1 MPRRKDD
8 TLGITILATIF
19 VFSLI
24 VFVHELG
31 HFATAKFS
39 GMQVDE
45 FAIGFGPKIYSHKY
59 GSTVYSLRAIPLG
72 GFNRIQGMT
81 DQEELNDKS
90 YLSKPVRYRL
100 LVISAGAIMNF
111 VLAIVLMWGLMF
123 TMGTAEVSTEPVVGT
138 IMKNSAAADAGIQSG
153 DMIRSIEGREVTKWS
168 DITKIVDEVHR
179 SIGTQATGPVS
190 VVIERNG
197 VEETL
202 HMVPKY
208 DEQANR
214 FLLGVVPVVTKV
226 DRGFFESGWL
236 AIKRTGELCKLMV
249 TSIYGMIIGTEKANL
264 AGPIG
269 VAQLAG
275 QVASAGFVNLL
286 MFTAFL
292 SINLGILNLLPIP
305 LLDGGYII
313 LLLIEGITRRK
324 MPQKAL
330 YYIQVVGIAILG
342 SLFIFAMIQDFR
354 RVIPFM

>member
-1 MPRRKDD
+1 MPRRKDG

-31 HFATAKFS
+31 HFATAKLC

-45 FAIGFGPKIYSHKY
+45 FAIGFGPKIYSHKH
-59 GSTVYSLRAIPLG
+59 GSTVYSLRVIPLG

-81 DQEELNDKS
+81 EQEALTDAS
-90 YLSKPVRYRL
+90 YLSKPVRHRL
-100 LVISAGAIMNF
+100 LVISAGAFMNF

-123 TMGTAEVSTEPVVGT
+123 TMGTATVSKEPVVGT
-138 IMKNSAAADAGIQSG
+138 VMEHSAASDSGIQSG
-153 DMIRSIEGREVTKWS
+153 DVILSIENRKIDTWS
-168 DITKIVDEVHR
+168 DITKTVDEVHR
-179 SIGTQATGPVS
+179 GIGTQATGPIS
-190 VVIERNG
+190 VVIERDG
-197 VEETL
+197 VEQTL

-208 DEQANR
+208 DEQAHR
-214 FLLGVVPVVTKV
+214 FLLGVVPVVTNE

-236 AIKRTGELCKLMV
+236 SIKRTGELCKLMIS
-249 TSIYGMIIGTEKANL
+249 SIYGMLIGTEKADL
-264 AGPIG
+264 AGPLG

-275 QVASAGFVNLL
+275 QVASSGFVNLL

-305 LLDGGYII
+305 LLDGGHII

-342 SLFIFAMIQDFR
+342 SLFIFALIQDFR